1 VLQAAFKAVRSGQVK
16 EVLHLEGGMYGW
28 FRAELPFV
36 GEYSTENLGRTP
48 NAVGV
53 K

>member
-1 VLQAAFKAVRSGQVK
+1 VK